1 LADEIKKV
9 ERERRGVRGEKGGR
23 GAVVNKI
30 LLELAD
36 QIGRAARSPKSNIVE
51 GWKRNS
57 TKEYFDFLG
66 FSIGSTEEINE
77 DCSDIIKGKYKEL
90 MGVRGIMGV
99 MGFTDYLTPSTLS
112 NPLAPL
118 HPLTPSILS
127 DPLAP
132 LHPLTPSI
140 LSDPLAPLH
149 PLTPF
154 TLEEVEALPFYP
166 LNPAHPLVVRI
177 KLRCKELL
185 MLLNK
190 LQKSL
195 DDKMSVSGELPL
207 REKLKRREQQRKEE
221 DEWIKKVMEELKDK
235 RGKGV

>member
-1 LADEIKKV
+1 MADEIKKV

-132 LHPLTPSI
+132 LHPLTP
-140 LSDPLAPLH
+140 
-149 PLTPF
+149 F